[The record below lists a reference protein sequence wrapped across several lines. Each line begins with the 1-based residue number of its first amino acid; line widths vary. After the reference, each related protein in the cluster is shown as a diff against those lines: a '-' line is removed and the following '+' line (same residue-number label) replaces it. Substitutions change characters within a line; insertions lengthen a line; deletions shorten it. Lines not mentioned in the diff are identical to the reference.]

1 MTVTNGRRPG
11 PGEYAPYY
19 EKYVSLVE
27 GDDIASRLGA
37 QLSDTLALLRDIA
50 EGQAESRYEPGKWSV
65 KQVVGHV
72 LDFERIF
79 GCRALLFARG
89 EQSPLPGCDQ
99 DVLMRGVAFDDY
111 RLSDLASEFEHAR
124 LASVSFFRHLSDEA
138 WERRGVASG
147 AEVSVRALAYI
158 MAGHELHHARIIRE
172 KYLSG
177 S

>member
-1 MTVTNGRRPG
+1 MTVMNGRRPG

-27 GDDIASRLGA
+27 GDDIVSRLGA
-37 QLSDTLALLRDIA
+37 QLSDTLALLRGA
-50 EGQAESRYEPGKWSV
+50 TEQQAESRYEPGKWSV

-72 LDFERIF
+72 IDFERIF

-99 DVLMRGVAFDDY
+99 DVLMRGAAFDDY
-111 RLSDLASEFEHAR
+111 RLGDLATEFEHAR
-124 LASVSFFRHLSDEA
+124 LASISFFRHLSGEA
-138 WERRGVASG
+138 WDRRGVASG

-158 MAGHELHHARIIRE
+158 MAGHELHHARIVSER
-172 KYLSG
+172 YL
-177 S
+177 

>member
-1 MTVTNGRRPG
+1 MTMMNGRRPG
-11 PGEYAPYY
+11 PDEYAPYF

-27 GDDIASRLGA
+27 GEDIVSRLGA
-37 QLSDTLALLRDIA
+37 QLPDTLALLRGA
-50 EGQAESRYEPGKWSV
+50 TERQAESRYEPGKWSV

-99 DVLMRGVAFDDY
+99 DVLMRGAAFDDY
-111 RLSDLASEFEHAR
+111 RLSDLSTEFEHAR
-124 LASVSFFRHLSDEA
+124 LANASFFRHLSDEA
-138 WERRGVASG
+138 WDRRGVASD

-158 MAGHELHHARIIRE
+158 IAGHELHHTRIIRE
-172 KYLSG
+172 RYL
-177 S
+177 